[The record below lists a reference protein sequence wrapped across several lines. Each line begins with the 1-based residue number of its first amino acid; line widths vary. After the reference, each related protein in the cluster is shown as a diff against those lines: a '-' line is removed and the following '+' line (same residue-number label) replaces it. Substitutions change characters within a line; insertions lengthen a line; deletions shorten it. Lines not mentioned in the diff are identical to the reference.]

1 MSSRVVSADGVTIHV
16 REHLPASPS
25 WSRARDNSNA
35 VLLAHANGFHGS
47 VFEPLIAEL
56 CARGYA
62 CYALDFRGHGRSG
75 TVNNGRLS
83 WSALTDDC
91 AAVVTA
97 LGLHRCHAFGHSCGG
112 HALLMAEARRPG
124 TFRSIYAF
132 EPIFV
137 LSSRDAP
144 GLDVSPDS
152 PLMASTAYMV
162 KSASKRRSRFSSA
175 AEALAAYQSK
185 MPTKAWHKDA
195 LDAYVN
201 NGGFIPAEDGD
212 GVRLACSTETEIG
225 IYEAGN
231 AETEAFGQLKKI
243 ACPVVIAKGT
253 SVAPDGRSPIYSA
266 VIAPSLAAAIPA
278 GTLIE
283 FPNNSHLGPM
293 EAPREVASSASELFT
308 DASSPSK
315 FPSKL

>member
-1 MSSRVVSADGVTIHV
+1 
-16 REHLPASPS
+16 
-25 WSRARDNSNA
+25 
-35 VLLAHANGFHGS
+35 
-47 VFEPLIAEL
+47 
-56 CARGYA
+56 
-62 CYALDFRGHGRSG
+62 
-75 TVNNGRLS
+75 
-83 WSALTDDC
+83 
-91 AAVVTA
+91 
-97 LGLHRCHAFGHSCGG
+97 
-112 HALLMAEARRPG
+112 
-124 TFRSIYAF
+124 
-132 EPIFV
+132 
-137 LSSRDAP
+137 
-144 GLDVSPDS
+144 
-152 PLMASTAYMV
+152 
-162 KSASKRRSRFSSA
+162 
-175 AEALAAYQSK
+175 

-278 GTLIE
+278 GALIE